1 MVDTLKT
8 VDGRLQLQLPTDPY
22 AHGGGLL
29 PESSRLPDRQ
39 NRRNG
44 FELTVGTFNAAR
56 ETMTVSTSITGSRL
70 SGWLG

>member
-29 PESSRLPDRQ
+29 PEFRRRPVAYQTDR
-39 NRRNG
+39 
-44 FELTVGTFNAAR
+44 
-56 ETMTVSTSITGSRL
+56 TGEMVL
-70 SGWLG
+70 N